1 VTYKIT
7 LSNVFSEMNDY
18 PTELEQRLAIA
29 HPNFWFS
36 PQYKM
41 HIWDGKT
48 HFLKLTPTVHFPT
61 GLLFIVEEFL
71 KEKGLD
77 YELIDPR
84 MPIKYSDGMLAPVSP
99 DLLNGITLRDYQIT
113 AIEEAIRKRRGVLE
127 LPTGSGK
134 TEVAAGIIKLL
145 NRPTL
150 FLVHTQDLLHQTAE
164 RFTNRLDIPIGK
176 IGDGEYDIEKRC
188 VVATIQ
194 SCHARLKSKE
204 QDKRTEIKQLLERAE
219 VVFQDEVH
227 HASASTW
234 YSIGQKTLSARFRFG
249 LSGTVLRRDELSN
262 MKMLALFGEPIY
274 TKRTMDLVDDGY
286 LSKIQIT
293 MIDNPEVVE
302 GSNWQEIYQNG
313 IVKSESRNKMIVD
326 IAEKAFRENK
336 RVLLL
341 IRYIDHGKTLTRLLN
356 EQRSIPTV
364 FLSGQS
370 GRDDRKE
377 RKEEFNENGNFILI
391 ASTIYDEGIDLPEV
405 NVLIIAS
412 GGLSEV
418 KTIQRVGRGLRK
430 KKDGSTLQVFD
441 FNDSS
446 EYLNKHSKERR
457 SVYEAEGFIKETQ

>member
-1 VTYKIT
+1 MTYKIT
-7 LSNVFSEMNDY
+7 LGNVFSEMNDY

-41 HIWDGKT
+41 HVWDGKT

-99 DLLNGITLRDYQIT
+99 DLLNGITLREYQIT

-302 GSNWQEIYQNG
+302 CSNWQEIYQNG

-405 NVLIIAS
+405 NVLIIAA

-418 KTIQRVGRGLRK
+418 KTIQRVGRGLRT
-430 KKDGSTLQVFD
+430 KKDGSTLHVID
-441 FNDSS
+441 FKDHS
-446 EYLNKHSKERR
+446 EYLDKHSSERR
-457 SVYEAEGFIKETQ
+457 SVYESEGFIKENA

>member
-7 LSNVFSEMNDY
+7 LGNVFSEMNDY

-41 HIWDGKT
+41 HVWDGKT

-99 DLLNGITLRDYQIT
+99 DLLNGITLREYQIT

-302 GSNWQEIYQNG
+302 GTSWSDIYLNG

-326 IAEKAFRENK
+326 QAETAFRENK

-441 FNDSS
+441 FEDSS
-446 EYLNKHSKERR
+446 DYLIKHSKERKQ
-457 SVYEAEGFIKETQ
+457 VYIQEGFLGVDE